1 METSKNKAIELRADA
16 KRAQLTGRIL
26 ESKALLHKA
35 EIAERR
41 QESATPGSATYRAM
55 GKRIF
60 EASVSNMTELKHLER
75 GHMPP
80 IEVTYP
86 HFKDSA
92 EGIAHHLNARA
103 DPSRASVTMFLGRS
117 TWTHVAECMADPEI
131 MKQFGRPIPV
141 RSRPST
147 TYIIALCSTHVHS
160 YVTRATQNYDN
171 LSPYLSYD
179 LETNGG

>member
-1 METSKNKAIELRADA
+1 VETSKNKATDLRADA
-16 KRAQLTGRIL
+16 KRAQLDGRIL
-26 ESKALLHKA
+26 ESKALLHKV

-60 EASVSNMTELKHLER
+60 EASVSQMAELKHLER

-80 IEVTYP
+80 IEITYS
-86 HFKDSA
+86 HFKGSA
-92 EGIAHHLNARA
+92 EGIAHELNARA

-117 TWTHVAECMADPEI
+117 TWTHVSELMADPEI
-131 MKQFGRPIPV
+131 MKQFGRPISV

-147 TYIIALCSTHVHS
+147 TCSIRDQQWITLH
-160 YVTRATQNYDN
+160 
-171 LSPYLSYD
+171 
-179 LETNGG
+179 